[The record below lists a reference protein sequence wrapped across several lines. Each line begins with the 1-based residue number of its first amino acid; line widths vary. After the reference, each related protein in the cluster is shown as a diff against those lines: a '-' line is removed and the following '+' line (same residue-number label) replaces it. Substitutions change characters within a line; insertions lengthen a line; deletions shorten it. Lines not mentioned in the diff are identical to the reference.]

1 VGAYLKKIIMAKEK
15 EIKEVKEVKVLSEL
29 NETDIFTIIFE
40 GGEYEVSGNIAN
52 ILINKGVAELKK

>member
-1 VGAYLKKIIMAKEK
+1 MGAYFKKIIMAKEK
-15 EIKEVKEVKVLSEL
+15 EVKTLSEL

-40 GGEYEVSGNIAN
+40 GGEHEVSGNIAN

>member
-1 VGAYLKKIIMAKEK
+1 MAKEK
-15 EIKEVKEVKVLSEL
+15 EVKTLSEL

-40 GGEYEVSGNIAN
+40 GGEHEVSGNIAN

>member
-1 VGAYLKKIIMAKEK
+1 MAKEK

>member
-1 VGAYLKKIIMAKEK
+1 VGAYFKKIIMAKEK
-15 EIKEVKEVKVLSEL
+15 GVKEVKTLSEL

-40 GGEYEVSGNIAN
+40 GGEHKVSGNIAN

>member
-1 VGAYLKKIIMAKEK
+1 MAKEK
-15 EIKEVKEVKVLSEL
+15 GVKEVKTLSEL

-40 GGEYEVSGNIAN
+40 GGEHKVSGNIAN

>member
-1 VGAYLKKIIMAKEK
+1 MAKEK
-15 EIKEVKEVKVLSEL
+15 ETKEVKVLSEL

-40 GGEYEVSGNIAN
+40 GGEHEVSGNIAN